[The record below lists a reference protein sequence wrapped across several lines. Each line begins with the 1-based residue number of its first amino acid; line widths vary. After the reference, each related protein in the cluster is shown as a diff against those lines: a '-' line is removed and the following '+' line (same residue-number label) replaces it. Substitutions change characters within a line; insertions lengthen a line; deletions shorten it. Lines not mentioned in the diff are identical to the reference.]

1 MAVMD
6 EHTRPHYERSALL
19 TIDLQRDFLSDSPYG
34 VAGTTEVLPAV
45 CTLVKAY
52 RAAERPIVHVVR
64 LYLPD
69 GSNAD
74 LCRRAVLASG
84 ASIALPGS
92 PGSQLADGLTPD
104 NTIELDHD
112 QLLVGQ
118 LQRLGPTEHAMFK
131 PRWNAFYDTGL
142 DDHLRQIGVDTVVVA
157 GCNYPNCP
165 RGTLFGASERDYRAV
180 LVSDAVSRW
189 NEHASTELDNLG
201 VVTATTSEVLT
212 QFGQT
217 ANVTSRMD
225 PLQEVS
231 AMPDLPTGV
240 PARPDRIP
248 RRASTVPLA
257 TQAEISLPADTAVW
271 RGAR

>member
-1 MAVMD
+1 MTVMD

-34 VAGTTEVLPAV
+34 IAGTTEVLPAV
-45 CTLVKAY
+45 CTLVAAY

-84 ASIALPGS
+84 ASIALHGS

-112 QLLVGQ
+112 QLLAGQ
-118 LQRLGPTEHAMFK
+118 FQCLGPTEHVMFK

-142 DDHLRQIGVDTVVVA
+142 DDYLHQIGVDTVVVA

-165 RGTLFGASERDYRAV
+165 RGTLFGASERDFRAV
-180 LVSDAVSRW
+180 LVSDAVSQW
-189 NEHASTELDNLG
+189 NEHTSTELANLG
-201 VVTATTSEVLT
+201 VVTATTSEVLA

-217 ANVTSRMD
+217 AN
-225 PLQEVS
+225 
-231 AMPDLPTGV
+231 AAA
-240 PARPDRIP
+240 PA
-248 RRASTVPLA
+248 
-257 TQAEISLPADTAVW
+257 
-271 RGAR
+271 

>member
-19 TIDLQRDFLSDSPYG
+19 TIDLQRDFLSDSLYG
-34 VAGTTEVLPAV
+34 IAGTTEALPAV
-45 CTLVKAY
+45 CRLADAY
-52 RAAERPIVHVVR
+52 RAARRPIVHVVR

-74 LCRRAVLASG
+74 LCRRAVLACG

-104 NTIELDHD
+104 DAIELDHD
-112 QLLVGQ
+112 QLLAGQ
-118 LQRLGPTEHAMFK
+118 LQHLGPAEHAMFK

-142 DDHLRQIGVDTVVVA
+142 DDHLRRIGVDTVVVA

-180 LVSDAVSRW
+180 LVNDAVSQW
-189 NEHASTELDNLG
+189 NEHTGTELSNLG
-201 VVTATTSEVLT
+201 VITATTSEVLT
-212 QFGQT
+212 QLAKT
-217 ANVTSRMD
+217 TKA
-225 PLQEVS
+225 
-231 AMPDLPTGV
+231 AA
-240 PARPDRIP
+240 PA
-248 RRASTVPLA
+248 
-257 TQAEISLPADTAVW
+257 
-271 RGAR
+271 

>member
-1 MAVMD
+1 MN
-6 EHTRPHYERSALL
+6 EHTRPHYERSVLL

-34 VAGTTEVLPAV
+34 IAGTTEVLPAV
-45 CTLVKAY
+45 CKLVEAY

-74 LCRRAVLASG
+74 LCRRAVLAAG

-92 PGSQLADGLTPD
+92 PGSQLADGLTLD

-112 QLLVGQ
+112 QLLARQ
-118 LQRLGPTEHAMFK
+118 LQYLGPTEHAMFK

-142 DDHLRQIGVDTVVVA
+142 DDHLRQTGIDTVVVT

-165 RGTLFGASERDYRAV
+165 RGTLFGASERDYRTV
-180 LVSDAVSRW
+180 LVNDAISQW

-201 VVTATTSEVLT
+201 VVTATTNEVLT
-212 QFGQT
+212 QLGQT
-217 ANVTSRMD
+217 ANV
-225 PLQEVS
+225 
-231 AMPDLPTGV
+231 AA
-240 PARPDRIP
+240 PA
-248 RRASTVPLA
+248 
-257 TQAEISLPADTAVW
+257 
-271 RGAR
+271 